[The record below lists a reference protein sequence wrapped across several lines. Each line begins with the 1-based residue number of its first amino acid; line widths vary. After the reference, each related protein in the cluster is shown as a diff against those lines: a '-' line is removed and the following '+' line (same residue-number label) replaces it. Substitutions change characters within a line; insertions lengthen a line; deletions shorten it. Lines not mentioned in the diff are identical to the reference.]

1 MTLALLWQEYLSGQA
16 SERLQLHAVLR
27 GLRRLAQA
35 GVADDA
41 TNALAGEKLSTGRG
55 DSIAVADPAT
65 GKEGRAHVFVAAL
78 GAPGGRFAEPGDEES
93 ITGLSCAVAPPSR
106 QAPTRGYGRAHAVST
121 LKASPVTS
129 HR

>member
-78 GAPGGRFAEPGDEES
+78 GAPGGRFAEPGDVEAAGS
-93 ITGLSCAVAPPSR
+93 SR
-106 QAPTRGYGRAHAVST
+106 VEPLRPVIHTNRVDAFVSARD
-121 LKASPVTS
+121 LIALCIPA
-129 HR
+129 